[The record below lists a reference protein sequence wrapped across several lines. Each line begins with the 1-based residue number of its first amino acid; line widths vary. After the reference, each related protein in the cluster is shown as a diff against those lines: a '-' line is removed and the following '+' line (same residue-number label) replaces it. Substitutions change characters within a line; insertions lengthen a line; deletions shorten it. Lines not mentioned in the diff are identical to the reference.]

1 VRDIFFDKRMG
12 VLKFVIS
19 DSTVVNVGT
28 KIQPT
33 YSTSNSSKLQTRSDS
48 NET

>member
-1 VRDIFFDKRMG
+1 MKNVFW
-12 VLKFVIS
+12 VLGGGN
-19 DSTVVNVGT
+19 TVGKVGT

-33 YSTSNSSKLQTRSDS
+33 YSASNSSKLQTRSDS